1 MSPDERQLLDDL
13 FDRVQGA
20 AATHRDPDAEE
31 LIAQRLREQPY
42 ATYYLAQAV
51 IIQDQALK
59 ATTDRIQ
66 QLEAQIRDL
75 EDQNRRIPEQQN
87 AGFLGGLTSLF
98 GGGQQQRAEPMQ
110 SREGTLYRDHQRAT
124 ASQPGFGGA
133 TQSAGTTAF
142 GSESAAPAGPW
153 SRPAAP
159 AGGGSFLQG
168 AMSTAA
174 GVAGGMLMAN
184 AVQGLFGGDK
194 PAATAAA
201 PATEN
206 TAEADKPKEE
216 PEQEVAQ
223 ADDEEDG
230 GFDIFGGGD
239 EDESSFI

>member
-1 MSPDERQLLDDL
+1 MSPDERQMLDDL

-20 AATHRDPDAEE
+20 AATQRDHEAEE

-66 QLEAQIRDL
+66 ELEAQVRDL
-75 EDQNRRIPEQQN
+75 EDQNRRMPEPQN

-98 GGGQQQRAEPMQ
+98 GGGQQRMEPAQ
-110 SREGTLYRDHQRAT
+110 ARDTSGSLYRDYQRANQNQPEIDPARQASPWGRTST
-124 ASQPGFGGA
+124 APA
-133 TQSAGTTAF
+133 
-142 GSESAAPAGPW
+142 AGPW

-159 AGGGSFLQG
+159 GSGSFLQG

-184 AVQGLFGGDK
+184 AVQGLFAGDATK
-194 PAATAAA
+194 TATTPPA
-201 PATEN
+201 EN
-206 TAEADKPKEE
+206 TAEADKAKDE
-216 PEQEVAQ
+216 PGQETAQ
-223 ADDEEDG
+223 AEDEDDDG
-230 GFDIFGGGD
+230 IDFFGGD
-239 EDESSFI
+239 DDSFA